1 MGQTDLNP
9 TRGRSLMPVL
19 RNLNAEDFDER
30 GFVRV
35 PERWNAPLAQ
45 MLAREHGVQL
55 TDEHWRVIA
64 NLRKDY
70 FATSSLPVEHSLCAA
85 LNLKIDCLARLFGGP
100 LTAWMIAGLPDP
112 GVEARTY
119 MENLE
124 VPAPDPVGQGA
135 PDDLRT

>member
-1 MGQTDLNP
+1 MPHLRHLNP
-9 TRGRSLMPVL
+9 I
-19 RNLNAEDFDER
+19 DFDER
-30 GFVRV
+30 GFLRA
-35 PERWNAPLAQ
+35 PERWNAQLAR

-64 NLRKDY
+64 SLRKDY
-70 FATSSLPVEHSLCAA
+70 LATANLLVEHSLCAA
-85 LNLKIDCLARLFGGP
+85 LNLKPECLARLFGGP

-112 GVEARTY
+112 GTEARTY

-135 PDDLRT
+135 PAALRS